1 MTKEKNPQNQRTG
14 ISLFLGKRKPRASHI
29 PTARLLLLHSL
40 HRPAKQQNHDGATRY
55 LPDLPTDSS
64 EEAKEKARLSKVLSN
79 HAVANTWWDPSSQPS
94 WLTEECYVQR
104 IQPLLKAKKV
114 REIAEAIQVS
124 ELYAGLIRSGR
135 RRPHPRH
142 WEVLA
147 RWVGVSG

>member
-64 EEAKEKARLSKVLSN
+64 EEATLEVMKGHSASHIMTVM
-79 HAVANTWWDPSSQPS
+79 
-94 WLTEECYVQR
+94 
-104 IQPLLKAKKV
+104 
-114 REIAEAIQVS
+114 
-124 ELYAGLIRSGR
+124 GR
-135 RRPHPRH
+135 N
-142 WEVLA
+142 
-147 RWVGVSG
+147 